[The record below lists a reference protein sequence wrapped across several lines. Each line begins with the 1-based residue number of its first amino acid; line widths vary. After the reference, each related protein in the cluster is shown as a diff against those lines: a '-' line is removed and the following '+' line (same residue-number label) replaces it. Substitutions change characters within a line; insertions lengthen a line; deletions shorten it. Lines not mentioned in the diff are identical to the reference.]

1 MIDQGLKLTSLLLI
15 LALNGCAITS
25 VNDDTGAQKLPRNS
39 IGWSFQ
45 GKAAV
50 TQANAKT
57 NTVNLDW
64 SRLEAT
70 RDQLRL
76 SGPLGSGALE
86 LWREDEQLFWLDGG
100 LQKPLET
107 LPVDDEVVATLT
119 TLPLNL
125 ISAWLM
131 GYHDSTDGWQVK
143 ITQWQVAGGWQLPRK
158 IEAYRDDLSVRL
170 VVLKWNLEAL
180 QQ

>member
-1 MIDQGLKLTSLLLI
+1 
-15 LALNGCAITS
+15 
-25 VNDDTGAQKLPRNS
+25 
-39 IGWSFQ
+39 
-45 GKAAV
+45 
-50 TQANAKT
+50 
-57 NTVNLDW
+57 
-64 SRLEAT
+64 
-70 RDQLRL
+70 
-76 SGPLGSGALE
+76 LGSSALE
-86 LWREDEQLFWLDGG
+86 LWREDEQLFWQDGG

-158 IEAYRDDLSVRL
+158 IEAYRDDLTVRL